1 MKTVPEIRE
10 YKIAQYQKSQCKK
23 NLPSSKLKKKEKE
36 KKHIK
41 KTTKEVDLIITQK
54 QIKSELK
61 VSSVSKE

>member
-1 MKTVPEIRE
+1 MALFWPFQTFVGDI
-10 YKIAQYQKSQCKK
+10 YSHCKK

-54 QIKSELK
+54 QMKSELK
-61 VSSVSKE
+61 VSSVSKG